1 MERLLVE
8 PLFYI
13 YFIYGLSFLIMAYLV
28 INEITKAT
36 SIALVSSFY
45 MLAIFGLMHGT
56 TELIDWLRFISK
68 ILGTS
73 EFRFFTYAS
82 QILLVLSFVF
92 LLQFGINLLT
102 YKSEKKGL
110 VRTIPTILFAIF
122 IVVIFA
128 RGIDDILEIG
138 LIGRYSF
145 GFTGSAI
152 SAITLFILGNTM
164 KPLGNQKLV
173 RGLTIAAI
181 GFACY
186 AVFGGLIVKPVAG
199 LPIQLYR
206 AVCAMTIAISSYS
219 ALDVFKIE

>member
-1 MERLLVE
+1 MGNLYGE

-13 YFIYGLSFLIMAYLV
+13 YFIYGLSFMVMAYLV
-28 INEITKAT
+28 IEEITKAT
-36 SIALVSSFY
+36 STALVSSFY
-45 MLAIFGLMHGT
+45 MLAFFGLAHGT
-56 TELIDWLRFISK
+56 TELIDWLRFILK
-68 ILGTS
+68 TLGS
-73 EFRFFTYAS
+73 PEFIYFTYAS

-110 VRTIPTILFAIF
+110 VRTIPIIAFAIF
-122 IVVIFA
+122 IAVIFA
-128 RGIDDILEIG
+128 KGIDNILQVG

-145 GFTGSAI
+145 GFTGAALS
-152 SAITLFILGNTM
+152 SITLFKLGNSM
-164 KPLGNQKLV
+164 KPVGNRKLT
-173 RGLTIAAI
+173 RGLIIAAI

-206 AVCAMTIAISSYS
+206 AACAMTIAISSYT